1 MTRLLLITCVLGCAT
16 LAVSAQPQTRPSRE
30 LLALLTKSKPDT
42 NRVHL
47 LQELATYYMFKPNAQ
62 AVDMDSALV
71 MARQAE
77 QLSVVLHD
85 PKGQATSFIL
95 FARVYNHEQKKEKAR
110 ALVTK
115 AITIFSNFNYLD
127 ELGEAYFELGSY
139 YPLTGPEMAE
149 RIRLAELA
157 LSTFQR
163 SGNKLKQANCKKELG
178 DLYQVEGNNWKALAS
193 LQQALSLY
201 KSMGSG
207 SAKLQGVY
215 DLLGQVSGELGD
227 YKEAIRY
234 GLLAVQTAEQSGDS
248 TMQLATIYNRLGVT
262 YQNLQE
268 LEPANLYFKKSITLA
283 EKYNDVVAICI
294 LATNIS
300 DTYVLLHK
308 PVAALAFLRT
318 IVKKYPIPDLASQV
332 FITGQFVN
340 IYRLTKQ
347 YALAQPYCDR
357 LIRLSATSDRFDN
370 ETQTYAY
377 GMLIKFFLA
386 TYQYKQAAQYLLPHR
401 VLSEKMGSL
410 RGLSTNHLWT
420 FKVDSAQGNYPS
432 AIMHYQRHKALNDS
446 LFTTSKSKQI
456 ALLQTQF
463 DTKKKDQDIKLKGQH
478 IELLKKQS
486 ELQINDLS
494 RTKTLRNVTFIVIA
508 LLLIILGLVY
518 NRYRLKQKSSE
529 ILEAQQKEINDKN
542 QSLQHLLTEKEWLLK
557 EIHHRVKNNL
567 QIVMSLLNTQSA
579 YLTDEAA
586 MLAIRDSQHRVQA
599 ISLIHQKLY
608 QSENLSSIDMSAYIR
623 ELVEYLRD
631 FFGTGQRIRFETHI
645 DPVKLEVSYAVPI
658 GLILNEAI
666 TNSIKYAFPGN
677 KVGQIAISFQ
687 HTGGINY
694 LLTVA
699 DNGIGL
705 PANMNSQQ
713 HDSLGL
719 SLMRG
724 LSDDI
729 DGHFTIAND
738 NGTVINI
745 SFVYE
750 PTDRSESAEIS
761 PNLPFETT
769 AL

>member
-1 MTRLLLITCVLGCAT
+1 MRRLLLIICGLGCALLT
-16 LAVSAQPQTRPSRE
+16 ASAQPQTKSSRE
-30 LLALLTKSKPDT
+30 LLALLQKSKPDT
-42 NRVHL
+42 HRVHL
-47 LQELATYYMFKPNAQ
+47 LQDLATYYMFKPNAQ

-77 QLSVVLHD
+77 QLSITLHD
-85 PKGQATSFIL
+85 LKGQATSLIL
-95 FARVYNHEQKKEKAR
+95 FARVYNHDGKKEKAR

-115 AITIFSNFNYLD
+115 AITIFSNAHYLD

-139 YPLTGPEMAE
+139 YPLIGPEMAE
-149 RIRLAELA
+149 RIRLSELA
-157 LSTFQR
+157 LSTFQQ
-163 SGNKLKQANCKKELG
+163 SGNKLKQANCNKELG

-201 KSMGSG
+201 KSVGSG
-207 SAKLQGVY
+207 YAKLQGAY

-248 TMQLATIYNRLGVT
+248 TMQLATIYNRLGIT
-262 YQNLQE
+262 YQNLNE
-268 LEPANLYFKKSITLA
+268 LEPANEYFRKSIAIA

-318 IVKKYPIPDLASQV
+318 IVKKYPIPDLSSQIL
-332 FITGQFVN
+332 ITGQFVN
-340 IYRLTKQ
+340 AYLPTRQ

-357 LIRLSATSDRFDN
+357 LIRLSENTERIDN

-377 GMLIKFFLA
+377 GWLIRFFLA
-386 TYQYKQAAQYLLPHR
+386 THQYKQAEQYLLPHR

-420 FKVDSAQGNYPS
+420 FKVDSAQGNYQS
-432 AIMHYQRHKALNDS
+432 AIMHYQRHKTLNDS
-446 LFTTSKSKQI
+446 LFTASKSKQI

-478 IELLKKQS
+478 IELLKKQG
-486 ELQINDLS
+486 ELQLNDLN

-518 NRYRLKQKSSE
+518 NRYRLKQKSSA
-529 ILEAQQKEINDKN
+529 ILEAQQKEINDQN
-542 QSLQHLLTEKEWLLK
+542 QSLQRLLTEKEWLLK
-557 EIHHRVKNNL
+557 EVHHRVKNNL

-645 DPVKLEVSYAVPI
+645 EPVKLGVSYAVPI

-666 TNSIKYAFPGN
+666 TNSIKYAFPDN
-677 KVGQIAISFQ
+677 KAGQIVISFQ
-687 HTGGINY
+687 HTGGIHY
-694 LLTVA
+694 LLTIA

-705 PANMNSQQ
+705 PVDMDSQQ

-729 DGHFTIAND
+729 DGHFTIMND
-738 NGTVINI
+738 NGTLINI
-745 SFVYE
+745 RFVYE
-750 PTDRSESAEIS
+750 PTDQPESAGIS

>member
-1 MTRLLLITCVLGCAT
+1 MKRLLLITCVLGCVT
-16 LAVSAQPQTRPSRE
+16 LAVSAQPQTRLPRE
-30 LLALLTKSKPDT
+30 LLALLQKSKPDT
-42 NRVHL
+42 HRVHL
-47 LQELATYYMFKPNAQ
+47 FQELATYYMFKPNAQ
-62 AVDMDSALV
+62 TADMDSALV

-85 PKGQATSFIL
+85 PKEQATSFIL
-95 FARVYNHEQKKEKAR
+95 FARVYNHEGKKEKAR
-110 ALVTK
+110 TLLRK
-115 AITIFSNFNYLD
+115 AITIFSNTHSLD

-139 YPLTGPEMAE
+139 SPLIGSGLTE
-149 RIRLAELA
+149 RIQMAELA
-157 LSTFQR
+157 LSTFQQ
-163 SGNKLKQANCKKELG
+163 SGNKLKQANCNKELG
-178 DLYQVEGNNWKALAS
+178 DLYQVEGNNVKALAS

-201 KSMGSG
+201 KAVGRG
-207 SAKLQGVY
+207 RLQGVY
-215 DLLGQVSGELGD
+215 DLLGQVCGELGD

-248 TMQLATIYNRLGVT
+248 TMLLATIYNRLGVT
-262 YQNLQE
+262 YQNLHE
-268 LEPANLYFKKSITLA
+268 LEPANLYFKKSISIA
-283 EKYNDVVAICI
+283 EKYNDAAAICI

-300 DTYVLLHK
+300 DTYVLLHQ
-308 PVAALAFLRT
+308 PVAALAFLRN
-318 IVKKYPIPDLASQV
+318 IVKKYPISELASQIY
-332 FITGQFVN
+332 ITGQFVN
-340 IYRLTKQ
+340 IYMLTKQ

-357 LIRLSATSDRFDN
+357 LIRLSENSERIDN

-377 GMLIKFFLA
+377 GMLIKFYLA
-386 TYQYKQAAQYLLPHR
+386 THQHKQADQYLLAHR

-410 RGLSTNHLWT
+410 RTLSTNHLWS
-420 FKVDSAQGNYPS
+420 FKVDSAQRNYPS
-432 AIMHYQRHKALNDS
+432 AITHYQRHKALNDS
-446 LFTTSKSKQI
+446 LFTESKSKQI

-478 IELLKKQS
+478 IELLKKQG
-486 ELQINDLS
+486 ELQLNDLNQ
-494 RTKTLRNVTFIVIA
+494 TKTLRNVTFIVIG

-518 NRYRLKQKSSE
+518 NRYRLKQKSSA
-529 ILEAQQKEINDKN
+529 ILEAQQQEINNQN

-608 QSENLSSIDMSAYIR
+608 QSENLSAIDMSTYIR

-631 FFGTGQRIRFETHI
+631 FFGTGQRIRFETHV

-666 TNSIKYAFPGN
+666 TNSIKYAFPDN
-677 KVGQIAISFQ
+677 KVGQILISFQ
-687 HTGGINY
+687 QTGDTHY
-694 LLTVA
+694 LLTIA

-705 PANMNSQQ
+705 PADMNSPQ

-738 NGTVINI
+738 NGTLINI
-745 SFVYE
+745 GFFYE
-750 PTDRSESAEIS
+750 QTVRQESAGIS